1 MEIKNILIV
10 DPEAHVSELLSM
22 HLKKTG
28 YSIFTATNSA
38 EVIALLVSEEI
49 DLIILEINL
58 GCENGLVLLSTIK
71 EVSPD
76 TKVIM
81 LTGMGYVKDLISRAE
96 ESGANGYLSKV
107 QPLDELSLSIL
118 GIREGKPRKSQES

>member
-1 MEIKNILIV
+1 MEIRNILIV
-10 DPEAHVSELLSM
+10 DTETHIQELLSM
-22 HLKKTG
+22 HLKKNN
-28 YSIFTATNSA
+28 YVIFTASN
-38 EVIALLVSEEI
+38 SEEAM
-49 DLIILEINL
+49 IILDAEDIHLVILEVVL

-118 GIREGKPRKSQES
+118 GIKEGKPRKSQ